1 MNINELRESRNLENV
16 LVATARKLDSN
27 DRDQVIAHAKL
38 IFAENAVKNHT
49 SSFEALKLA
58 EQFYR
63 TAQSYRNEAFK
74 KES

>member
-1 MNINELRESRNLENV
+1 MNIDQRYIENLKVESE
-16 LVATARKLDSN
+16 RKLLSQE
-27 DRDQVIAHAKL
+27 RDNVIEHAKL